1 MILHGQSPDLLGGLV
16 KMIINVES
24 KDLLILAGE
33 IQRCCDQLDYTDG
46 ADDDTEISY
55 LAGEIRHLAD
65 DLQSI
70 ASSQEAKATEG
81 GGS

>member
-1 MILHGQSPDLLGGLV
+1 MMIKVESQDLLV
-16 KMIINVES
+16 I
-24 KDLLILAGE
+24 AGE

-55 LAGEIRHLAD
+55 LAGEIRQLAY

-70 ASSQEAKATEG
+70 ISLQEAKTTKG

>member
-1 MILHGQSPDLLGGLV
+1 MMIKVDSQ
-16 KMIINVES
+16 
-24 KDLLILAGE
+24 DLLIIAGE